1 MRVAACHKMKPE
13 ALNRYNVESFD
24 FLVVPDAVN
33 GIKNDD
39 GTNGFVIYTDKVYV
53 AALTGK
59 FISEHDFS
67 ITSIYVKPEYRRKGV
82 GAFMMKTLYDILE
95 DYNAQISVEFA
106 LSGNGGDGLSE
117 FFIKEGFSE
126 YYNEDSSVYALDV
139 ASLMRAKIPAAK
151 KTDNV
156 VPFSKIP
163 EKVFRGFKP
172 DESEFVPLPRGGFG
186 APSIERSLSMGLVED
201 ETLKAYAIV
210 EKYDDSSLGLN
221 CVYVKPAS
229 SERVFVN
236 LVSKMIEEV
245 QKYYDT
251 DTCVYIPAV
260 NERIRSALEKVFT
273 EAKLSAG
280 TVTYKKA
287 PEYSEYNYSE
297 ISLSD
302 FLEAEG
308 VLE

>member
-39 GTNGFVIYTDKVYV
+39 GTTGFVIYTDKVYV

-126 YYNEDSSVYALDV
+126 YYNEDSSVYALAV
-139 ASLMRAKIPAAK
+139 ASLM
-151 KTDNV
+151 
-156 VPFSKIP
+156 
-163 EKVFRGFKP
+163 
-172 DESEFVPLPRGGFG
+172 
-186 APSIERSLSMGLVED
+186 
-201 ETLKAYAIV
+201 
-210 EKYDDSSLGLN
+210 
-221 CVYVKPAS
+221 
-229 SERVFVN
+229 
-236 LVSKMIEEV
+236 
-245 QKYYDT
+245 
-251 DTCVYIPAV
+251 
-260 NERIRSALEKVFT
+260 
-273 EAKLSAG
+273 
-280 TVTYKKA
+280 
-287 PEYSEYNYSE
+287 
-297 ISLSD
+297 
-302 FLEAEG
+302 
-308 VLE
+308 